1 VELTWA
7 IPLYLGPMLVVFAVA
22 AGLWIRRHY
31 LLTEPRAATA
41 RRRLL
46 TGLRVAAISLLIW
59 ALAGPSV
66 LRLGGRD
73 LPPTVVVVAEDSA
86 SMALRDAPGGASRW
100 DWAAR
105 AATVVDSLLAVR
117 APGAE
122 VAHLRGNGLSGA
134 VAWSPGVAEAP
145 PQEHGTDLGGL
156 VSGLAREW
164 ADRSL
169 RAVVVLT
176 DGHETAAAPEWNGL
190 APAGGVAAILVGI
203 GDPEGPPDLHLQDLR
218 YPDAA
223 FKGDE
228 IVVEATVGM
237 RMMPAARER
246 TIAVHLVQD
255 GDTLAT
261 AEATPSA
268 DDESAHL
275 ELSFEAGRQGL
286 NLYELIVAPDDNER
300 YLANNRSSLA
310 IAVRQERSRLLL
322 LSGRPDWN
330 VRALANAA
338 LSEPRLSLDVAHPG
352 PEGFVLADSA
362 VAWRPPADAAAWRA
376 WDGVVLAGTAG
387 LDGVLAW
394 PALAEAVR
402 GGLGLL
408 VLPPH
413 GPDGP
418 PRDLADVLPVTGGV
432 SPAAGQW
439 LPVAADGVMGHP
451 LLSHLDA
458 PADASPFADLPPLGD
473 LLRADAAPEAVELL
487 SARPLRG
494 GTTTLPLLLTVD
506 TGQGPVTWF
515 ASPDLWSLYFWQP
528 SAVHGEAREHAA
540 ARLARNLLVW
550 TAMGRSL
557 AGVTIAGHRN
567 LYREGEPITLETQ
580 GRDMRGEGRRQPVS
594 LRLSRLDDADGAEAR
609 TFRLDDVP
617 GRPGRARATLPP
629 LPPARY
635 EVQPV
640 YAGTDSVAGPA
651 RPFLVVP
658 SALEEMQTW
667 QDRRHLRAL
676 ARRGGGGAVS
686 AADAEGLAPRLSA
699 ALDGIDWAAARIDRS
714 EELSLWAGW
723 PLLLLVLVLLGLEWI
738 LRRAEGM
745 L

>member
-1 VELTWA
+1 MELTWA
-7 IPLYLGPMLVVFAVA
+7 IPLYLGPVLVVFAVA

-46 TGLRVAAISLLIW
+46 TGLRIAAVTLLIW

-66 LRLGGRD
+66 LKLGRRD
-73 LPPTVVVVAEDSA
+73 LPPTVIVVAEDSA
-86 SMALRDAPGGASRW
+86 SMALRDAPGGARRW
-100 DWAAR
+100 DWALR
-105 AATVVDSLLAVR
+105 SAALVDSLLAVR
-117 APGAE
+117 APDAE
-122 VAHLRGNGLSGA
+122 ISHLRGNGLAGA
-134 VAWSPGVAEAP
+134 AAWTRGADDAP
-145 PQEHGTDLGGL
+145 PDGRGTDLGGL

-164 ADRSL
+164 SDRSL

-176 DGHETAAAPEWNGL
+176 DGHDTAAAPAWHDL
-190 APAGGVAAILVGI
+190 APAAGVEAVLVGI
-203 GDPEGPPDLHLQDLR
+203 GDPVGPPDLHLQDLH
-218 YPDAA
+218 YPDSA
-223 FKGDE
+223 FQGDE
-228 IVVEATVGM
+228 IVVEATVGL
-237 RMMPAARER
+237 RMMPSAQER
-246 TIAVHLVQD
+246 PVSVYLVQA

-261 AEATPSA
+261 ATATPAA
-268 DDESAHL
+268 DDESLRL
-275 ELSFEAGRQGL
+275 ELTFAAGRQGL

-322 LSGRPDWN
+322 LAGRPGWN

-338 LSEPRLSLDVAHPG
+338 LAEPRLSLDVAHAG
-352 PEGFVLADSA
+352 PEGLVLADSA
-362 VAWRPPADAAAWRA
+362 VAWSPPVDAAGWRD
-376 WDGVVLAGTAG
+376 WDGIVLAGTTG
-387 LDGVLAW
+387 LDDALSW

-418 PRDLADVLPVTGGV
+418 PRALADVLPLRAGVT
-432 SPAAGQW
+432 AATGQW
-439 LPVAADGVMGHP
+439 LPVLTDGVFGHP
-451 LLSHLDA
+451 LLSHLES
-458 PADASPFADLPPLGD
+458 ASGETPFAALPPLQD
-473 LLRADAAPEAVELL
+473 LLRAQPGPDAVELL

-494 GTTTLPLLLTVD
+494 GAAALPLLLTAD
-506 TGQGPVTWF
+506 AGEGPVTWF
-515 ASPDLWSLYFWQP
+515 ASADLWSLYFWQLSP
-528 SAVHGEAREHAA
+528 VLGDDRENAAV
-540 ARLARNLLVW
+540 RLARNLLVW
-550 TAMGRSL
+550 TAMGRTLS
-557 AGVTIAGHRN
+557 GVTIAGHRN
-567 LYREGEPITLETQ
+567 LYREGEPIALETQ

-594 LRLSRLDDADGAEAR
+594 LRLSRLEDGSGDEVR
-609 TFRLDDVP
+609 TFRLENVP
-617 GRPGRARATLPP
+617 GRPGRSRATLPP

-640 YAGTDSVAGPA
+640 YAGTDSAAGPA

-667 QDRRHLRAL
+667 QDQRHLRTL
-676 ARRGGGGAVS
+676 ARRWGGVALS
-686 AADAEGLAPRLSA
+686 ASVDDGLAVRLA
-699 ALDGIDWAAARIDRS
+699 GALDGIDWSPARVDRNS
-714 EELSLWAGW
+714 ELSLWAGW